1 MRTFWIVLLSVLM
14 LSGCGQKP
22 PIPTPP
28 ADPPAPA
35 RETPAGPEEP
45 TVPETAPSRP
55 EKTDVVFTVEGE
67 EEIVPCTLYTGE
79 GYSLYLPDEDW
90 PAPTHSEDGG
100 VPTEQ
105 WVSIYNDDVWLK
117 VSYYQGMTAPEAREE
132 FARSSGAEFEDLM
145 GGEPGDP
152 LTAIY
157 PAKHFLSFI
166 SVEDGTSG
174 AYILSWQVSFEAAE
188 GYGVRLDTIV
198 STFEVDS

>member
-1 MRTFWIVLLSVLM
+1 MGKVGVLLN
-14 LSGCGQKP
+14 
-22 PIPTPP
+22 
-28 ADPPAPA
+28 
-35 RETPAGPEEP
+35 
-45 TVPETAPSRP
+45 
-55 EKTDVVFTVEGE
+55 VEGE

-157 PAKHFLSFI
+157 PEKHFLSFI

>member
-28 ADPPAPA
+28 ADPPAPEI
-35 RETPAGPEEP
+35 ETPAVPEEP

-117 VSYYQGMTAPEAREE
+117 VSY
-132 FARSSGAEFEDLM
+132 
-145 GGEPGDP
+145 
-152 LTAIY
+152 
-157 PAKHFLSFI
+157 
-166 SVEDGTSG
+166 
-174 AYILSWQVSFEAAE
+174 
-188 GYGVRLDTIV
+188 
-198 STFEVDS
+198 

>member
-1 MRTFWIVLLSVLM
+1 MWSLLWRVRRKSSL
-14 LSGCGQKP
+14 
-22 PIPTPP
+22 
-28 ADPPAPA
+28 
-35 RETPAGPEEP
+35 
-45 TVPETAPSRP
+45 APS
-55 EKTDVVFTVEGE
+55 
-67 EEIVPCTLYTGE
+67 YTGE

-157 PAKHFLSFI
+157 PEKHFLSFI
-166 SVEDGTSG
+166 SVEDY
-174 AYILSWQVSFEAAE
+174 AYAMIDELEQENHHYERFTAA
-188 GYGVRLDTIV
+188 Y
-198 STFEVDS
+198 

>member
-1 MRTFWIVLLSVLM
+1 MRKSWIVLLCVLM

-28 ADPPAPA
+28 SDPPAPA
-35 RETPAGPEEP
+35 VETPAVPEEP
-45 TVPETAPSRP
+45 VESAAPARP
-55 EKTDVVFTVEGE
+55 EHTDVAFSVEGE
-67 EEIVPCTLYTGE
+67 EELVPCTLYTGE

-90 PAPTHSEDGG
+90 SAPEHSEDGD

-105 WVSIYNDDVWLK
+105 WVSAYNDEVWLK
-117 VSYYQGMTAPEAREE
+117 VSHYRDLPAQEAREA
-132 FARSSGAEFEDLM
+132 FAQSSGAEFEDLM
-145 GGEPGDP
+145 GGENGNP
-152 LTAIY
+152 LTAVY
-157 PAKHFLSFI
+157 PENHILSFI

>member
-28 ADPPAPA
+28 SDPPAPA
-35 RETPAGPEEP
+35 VETPAVPEEP
-45 TVPETAPSRP
+45 LEPAAPARP
-55 EKTDVVFTVEGE
+55 EHTDAAFSVEGE
-67 EEIVPCTLYTGE
+67 EELVPCTLYTGE

-90 PAPTHSEDGG
+90 SAPEHSEDDD

-105 WVSIYNDDVWLK
+105 WVSIYNDEIWLK
-117 VSYYQGMTAPEAREE
+117 VSHYRDLPAQEAREA
-132 FARSSGAEFEDLM
+132 FAQSSGAEFEDLM
-145 GGEPGDP
+145 GGENGDP
-152 LTAIY
+152 LTAVY
-157 PAKHFLSFI
+157 PENHFLNFI
-166 SVEDGTSG
+166 SVEDGDSG
-174 AYILSWQVSFEAAE
+174 AYILSWQFPFEAAD

>member
-28 ADPPAPA
+28 ADPPPPE
-35 RETPAGPEEP
+35 RETPAVPAEP

-55 EKTDVVFTVEGE
+55 EKTDVVVTVEGE

-100 VPTEQ
+100 P
-105 WVSIYNDDVWLK
+105 
-117 VSYYQGMTAPEAREE
+117 
-132 FARSSGAEFEDLM
+132 RSSGSASITM
-145 GGEPGDP
+145 
-152 LTAIY
+152 
-157 PAKHFLSFI
+157 
-166 SVEDGTSG
+166 TSG
-174 AYILSWQVSFEAAE
+174 
-188 GYGVRLDTIV
+188 
-198 STFEVDS
+198 

>member
-35 RETPAGPEEP
+35 VETPAVPEEP
-45 TVPETAPSRP
+45 VEPAAPARP
-55 EKTDVVFTVEGE
+55 EHTDVVFTVEGE
-67 EEIVPCTLYTGE
+67 EELVPCTLYTGE

-157 PAKHFLSFI
+157 PEKHFLSFI
-166 SVEDGTSG
+166 SVEDGSSG
-174 AYILSWQVSFEAAE
+174 TYILSWQVSFEAAE

-198 STFEVDS
+198 STFEVDP